1 MNRHVSTT
9 IHNTMVVATLISV
22 QGVLSEVTIP
32 PRTPDVL
39 EWLRKKLKQPELQFQ
54 GKLQHEEATLAVFA
68 FPSDIDD
75 ETTNQHILPP
85 PFHDDSFAGSI
96 AVLRSAN
103 TNPDDYD
110 RHANTYTDLR
120 SAEYDD
126 YYQSCTFKEEEEEG
140 DGEFEEDDG
149 ANDVQDEEEEGSA
162 TTDDRDRIH
171 APLHT
176 LHASN
181 VFVEHPLRD
190 LVAERFGS
198 EDIESAILRRCVDD
212 SQTWFVD
219 IDWENA
225 VFVNMYRSRA
235 IALFRY
241 KHLAVDMSPTEFA
254 MMNAVDQ
261 NPTRWLAMIQER
273 MDREKATYSKSTT
286 ASINMFCRSCK
297 RKTKCDYYQMQ
308 TRSADEPMTTFV
320 TCLECDTRWK
330 F

>member
-1 MNRHVSTT
+1 
-9 IHNTMVVATLISV
+9 MVVATLLSI

-32 PRTPDVL
+32 QKTPDVL

-54 GKLQHEEATLAVFA
+54 GKLQHEEATVAVFA
-68 FPSDIDD
+68 FSSDAED
-75 ETTNQHILPP
+75 ETTNQHVLPP
-85 PFHDDSFAGSI
+85 PFHDDSFSGVI
-96 AVLRSAN
+96 AILRSGN
-103 TNPDDYD
+103 TNSDDYD
-110 RHANTYTDLR
+110 RHANTYMDLK
-120 SAEYDD
+120 SAQYDD
-126 YYQSCTFKEEEEEG
+126 YYQSCTFKEEEDEVEG
-140 DGEFEEDDG
+140 DAEFEDDVDQQEDEDDG
-149 ANDVQDEEEEGSA
+149 AP
-162 TTDDRDRIH
+162 TDDHARTH

-190 LVAERFGS
+190 LVAERFES
-198 EDIESAILRRCVDD
+198 REIEGAILQRCVDD
-212 SQTWFVD
+212 AQTWFVD
-219 IDWENA
+219 IDWQNS
-225 VFVNMYRSRA
+225 VFVNLYRSRA

-241 KHLAVDMSPTEFA
+241 KHLAEGMLPTEFA
-254 MMNAVDQ
+254 AMNAVDQ
-261 NPTRWLAMIQER
+261 SPTRWLAMIQER
-273 MDREKATYSKSTT
+273 IDREKATYSKSTT